1 MHFNHRAIIA
11 VWDKLVILH
20 SANFCSSSITVQPVT
35 FHVSRPLSPETWTRS
50 STSLG
55 WCWWLDEFK
64 GRTMEVYRYHS
75 AINVP
80 KEGLL
85 QWASYL
91 QRVIENS
98 EKDWIIVSSNSQL
111 HNCNPLDERQRK
123 SKSNFIWLSLTMIM
137 FYHTK
142 FASSILSMV
151 LFKLVCHKNK

>member
-11 VWDKLVILH
+11 VWDKLVILR
-20 SANFCSSSITVQPVT
+20 SANFCSSSYHCAACNISFLQTSQPWDSDSVLYKPWLLLLT
-35 FHVSRPLSPETWTRS
+35 
-50 STSLG
+50 G
-55 WCWWLDEFK
+55 WIK
-64 GRTMEVYRYHS
+64 GWTMEVYRYYS

-111 HNCNPLDERQRK
+111 HNFNPLDERQRK

-137 FYHTK
+137 LYHTK
-142 FASSILSMV
+142 FASSILSMDTI
-151 LFKLVCHKNK
+151 